1 MKQLVEYTTKNLY
14 GEFKPEDVCFVVAKS
29 YKYVNELSYITDDM
43 NDALSFAKEND
54 FKIFVFK
61 KKFASDCLYPDMLF
75 QNMLDD
81 LEDEGLDSAYVL
93 NYIGADGTEE
103 FKKLIE
109 QWFDKYIGN
118 DYWFAGEPV
127 GVLKRG

>member
-1 MKQLVEYTTKNLY
+1 MKQLAEYTTKNLY
-14 GEFKPEDVCFVVAKS
+14 SEFKPKEICFVVAKS

-54 FKIFVFK
+54 YKIFVFK
-61 KKFASDCLYPDMLF
+61 KTLASDCLYPDMLF
-75 QNMLDD
+75 EYMLDNF
-81 LEDEGLDSAYVL
+81 EDDGLDSAYLL
-93 NYIGADGTEE
+93 NCIGEDGTKE
-103 FKKLIE
+103 FEKLIE

-127 GVLKRG
+127 AVLKK

>member
-1 MKQLVEYTTKNLY
+1 MKQLAEYTTKNLY
-14 GEFKPEDVCFVVAKS
+14 SEFKPKEICFVVAKS
-29 YKYVNELSYITDDM
+29 YKYVNELSYITDDI
-43 NDALSFAKEND
+43 NDALSFAKEKD
-54 FKIFVFK
+54 YKIFVFK

-81 LEDEGLDSAYVL
+81 LEDEGLDSTYVL

-109 QWFDKYIGN
+109 QWFNKYVGN
-118 DYWFAGEPV
+118 DYWFAGKPV
-127 GVLKRG
+127 GVLKR

>member
-1 MKQLVEYTTKNLY
+1 MKQAEYTTKNLY
-14 GEFKPEDVCFVVAKS
+14 SEFKAKEICFVVAKS

-54 FKIFVFK
+54 YKIFVFK
-61 KKFASDCLYPDMLF
+61 KKFALDCLYPDMLF

-81 LEDEGLDSAYVL
+81 LEDEGLDSTYVL
-93 NYIGADGTEE
+93 DYIGADGTEE

-109 QWFDKYIGN
+109 QWFNKYVGN

-127 GVLKRG
+127 GVLKR